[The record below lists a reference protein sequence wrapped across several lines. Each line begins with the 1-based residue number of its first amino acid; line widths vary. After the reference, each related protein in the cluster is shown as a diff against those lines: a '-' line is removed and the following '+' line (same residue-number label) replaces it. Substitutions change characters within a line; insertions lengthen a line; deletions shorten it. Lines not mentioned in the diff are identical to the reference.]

1 MALNFNPNNR
11 SFDGLNHNEADQLSR
26 RLAKEFLSKVD
37 DGDGYLN
44 FSELASHPEIT
55 EDQAKLMLVSNG
67 VYGGNKG
74 VSISSLALYL
84 SAYDQDLENNRVRDG
99 ILTDSD
105 LNKMIASEK
114 ARMDAPFRDYPEWD
128 NVFSDQP
135 VNNYPRSFST
145 SLPEEQPASEQSGE
159 AAQQNTITQAQGHG
173 LNFNP
178 NNHSFD
184 GMGRAA
190 RTRKSKELAEAFLNN
205 LDRNG
210 GDGYLNYEE
219 LAAGEGITPELAKAL
234 MFVNDV
240 KSGNDGVAIDK
251 LVNNLW
257 ALDKNQNSTGY
268 ANGEI
273 SEQRAAQL
281 ISTYS
286 SDAEWENAFG
296 VSTPALDNTV
306 LQNNS
311 TTATPVTN
319 GDVATQSTTTVA
331 RNTSSI
337 TPQGDRYVP
346 KDYLALVD
354 NFMQLSDQQRFD
366 ADINYG
372 VTKSDGSISAE
383 SANILAAIIA
393 TQPNDRPGLNTGNN
407 GYMFDSSDT
416 VTKEEFSQLGLN
428 NKAWNTF
435 FPGKT
440 EVSQG
445 EVAEVLIRLDKLD
458 GQEDDIILANVK
470 KRLNNGDNVLRS
482 YIMSDNNQGNSPQ
495 VNGAANAEDAAV
507 RFDNFVSQ
515 ALGHDVTD
523 DTKITADSDA
533 DIAKLL
539 GKEGEPDIGTK
550 FRQKY
555 GENVN
560 GQWVITYARL
570 REVILEWDKSDQL
583 EGGPEYDGIITQ
595 KHLDDNLPE
604 QVLGERT
611 PTAPPNGNSGNGSNG
626 AGNTTTNTNP
636 DPNDVYTTEEQRQ
649 QQAQQSSTQRRQQ
662 RQAPLTGIPRFMQAL
677 SLSFLPAAVTTAIV
691 ALIMGKNNAQQP
703 AHTYPPLPG
712 WLLPMAMGGFGNTNL
727 AANQFNQ
734 QWGNGN
740 MMNNFFAQ
748 G

>member
-1 MALNFNPNNR
+1 MALNFNPNNH
-11 SFDGLNHNEADQLSR
+11 SFDGMTFDQRKAKSR
-26 RLAKEFLSKVD
+26 ELAETFLKSLD
-37 DGDGYLN
+37 TGDGYLN
-44 FSELASHPEIT
+44 YSELASHPDISPELAKGLLFLHGIKSGNRGVAIDQLVVNLNGYDNERT
-55 EDQAKLMLVSNG
+55 EAEDYDG
-67 VYGGNKG
+67 VISDNKIEQL
-74 VSISSLALYL
+74 ISWN
-84 SAYDQDLENNRVRDG
+84 NNRVEW
-99 ILTDSD
+99 
-105 LNKMIASEK
+105 A
-114 ARMDAPFRDYPEWD
+114 DA
-128 NVFSDQP
+128 FSDQP
-135 VNNYPRSFST
+135 VNNYPRSSST
-145 SLPEEQPASEQSGE
+145 TSPEEQSTYEQSGE
-159 AAQQNTITQAQGHG
+159 PAQQNTANQSQSNG

-184 GMGRAA
+184 GMGRAG

-210 GDGYLNYEE
+210 GDGYLNYSE

-234 MFVNDV
+234 MFVNGV
-240 KSGNDGVAIDK
+240 KSGNDGVAIHK

-257 ALDKNQNSTGY
+257 AYDKEQHGTGI

-273 SEQRAAQL
+273 SDQRAAQL
-281 ISTYS
+281 ISSYS
-286 SDAEWENAFG
+286 DDAEWENAFG

-319 GDVATQSTTTVA
+319 GDVATQSSTTGA

-354 NFMQLSDQQRFD
+354 NFMQLSDQQRLD

-445 EVAEVLIRLDKLD
+445 EVAEVLIKLDKLD

-662 RQAPLTGIPRFMQAL
+662 RQAPLTGMARVKQAV
-677 SLSFLPAAVTTAIV
+677 SQSILPAALATLLFV
-691 ALIMGKNNAQQP
+691 LLGQNKSQP
-703 AHTYPPLPG
+703 AQTSYYQPPTWMPTYFG
-712 WLLPMAMGGFGNTNL
+712 GIGNGFGNTNVF
-727 AANQFNQ
+727 ASQFNQ

-740 MMNNFFAQ
+740 MMNNFFA
-748 G
+748 